1 MITAEADPLPSCQTG
16 TSLVPFAEE
25 IRQHET
31 HNSLAWE
38 DKLGDVPREHLHLD
52 AIIVPASRPQW
63 NLDQA
68 ITLARA
74 AGCWLLILCSREL
87 RSIDAKRQL
96 ASRSYSNAIVVDV
109 PKGYSHELFHFSRL
123 AAIRDELPPARH
135 YYTADISIKR
145 NIGLAVARMMQW
157 RYIFFLDDD
166 IRDVSHSELR
176 STVDMLGSFAA
187 AGLSVTEYPDNSA
200 VCHANRIT
208 GAPQDV
214 FVTGA
219 ALAVDAAVDIGFF
232 PDIYNEDWLFFF
244 DYAAEKR
251 LAKSGFEVTQLRYD
265 PFTNPR
271 RAAWQE
277 FGDVLAEGLFAML
290 HDGLAVEQATREYWG
305 LFIEARRTFL
315 EAITTRAEA
324 SPLENR
330 DQLVEAVKWALKSLR
345 KIGPDLC
352 ERYVQAWRADLIDWR
367 GRVAD
372 ISAMSSIQAA
382 LAKLGLEPTGPDGGG
397 GGVPFRRAEAAP
409 VGMAGAV
416 TIPRFETINQMAE
429 RVSASSVPF
438 GANEDAVRL
447 VPSHATASSMLA

>member
-1 MITAEADPLPSCQTG
+1 MITAETGPVPSYQKG
-16 TSLVPFAEE
+16 SSLIPFAEE

-31 HNSLAWE
+31 HNSLARE
-38 DKLGDVPREHLHLD
+38 DKLGNVPREHLQLD
-52 AIIVPASRPQW
+52 AIIVPASRREW

-87 RSIDAKRQL
+87 RSTDAKRQL
-96 ASRSYSNAIVVDV
+96 AARSYHNAIVVDV

-123 AAIRDELPPARH
+123 VSVKDELPPARH
-135 YYTADISIKR
+135 FYTADISIKR
-145 NIGLAVARMMQW
+145 NIGLAVARMMEW

-166 IRDVSHSELR
+166 IRDVSHTELR

-187 AGLSVTEYPDNSA
+187 VGLWVTEYPDNSA

-219 ALAVDAAVDIGFF
+219 ALAVDTAADIGFF

-251 LAKSGFEVTQLRYD
+251 LAKSEFEVTQLRYD

-277 FGDVLAEGLFAML
+277 FGDLLAEGLYALL
-290 HDGLAVEQATREYWG
+290 HDGLAVEQATRQYWEV
-305 LFIEARRTFL
+305 FIEVRRTFL

-324 SPLENR
+324 SSLENR

-345 KIGPDLC
+345 MIGPDVC
-352 ERYVQAWRADLIDWR
+352 ERYIRAWRADLVDWR
-367 GRVAD
+367 GRVKG
-372 ISAMSSIQAA
+372 ISTMPSIQAA
-382 LAKLGLEPTGPDGGG
+382 LAELGLDLAGPH
-397 GGVPFRRAEAAP
+397 
-409 VGMAGAV
+409 
-416 TIPRFETINQMAE
+416 TPR
-429 RVSASSVPF
+429 
-438 GANEDAVRL
+438 
-447 VPSHATASSMLA
+447 

>member
-1 MITAEADPLPSCQTG
+1 MITAETGPVPSYQTG

-38 DKLGDVPREHLHLD
+38 DKLGNVPREHLQLD
-52 AIIVPASRPQW
+52 AIIVPASRREW

-74 AGCWLLILCSREL
+74 ADCLLLILCSREL
-87 RSIDAKRQL
+87 RSADAKRQL
-96 ASRSYSNAIVVDV
+96 AARSYHNAIVVDV
-109 PKGYSHELFHFSRL
+109 PKGYSHELFHFPHLVSV
-123 AAIRDELPPARH
+123 RDELPPARH
-135 YYTADISIKR
+135 FYTADISIKR

-166 IRDVSHSELR
+166 IRDVSHTELR

-187 AGLSVTEYPDNSA
+187 AGLWVTEYPDNSA

-214 FVTGA
+214 FVSGA
-219 ALAVDAAVDIGFF
+219 ALAVDVTADIGFF
-232 PDIYNEDWLFFF
+232 PDVYNEDWFFFF

-277 FGDVLAEGLFAML
+277 FGDLLAEGLYAML
-290 HDGLAVEQATREYWG
+290 HDGRALEQATREYWG
-305 LFIEARRTFL
+305 LFIEARRTLL

-324 SPLENR
+324 SSLENR
-330 DQLVEAVKWALKSLR
+330 DQLVESVKWALKSLR
-345 KIGPDLC
+345 MIGPDLC
-352 ERYVQAWRADLIDWR
+352 ERYVQAWRTDLVNWR
-367 GRVAD
+367 RQVAG
-372 ISAMSSIQAA
+372 ISTKLSVQAA
-382 LAKLGLEPTGPDGGG
+382 LAELGLEPTGPASGAA
-397 GGVPFRRAEAAP
+397 GVPPRRGEATPA
-409 VGMAGAV
+409 VMAGAV
-416 TIPRFETINQMAE
+416 TIPRFETINQMSE
-429 RVSASSVPF
+429 RVSALAPF
-438 GANEDAVRL
+438 GATGDAARP
-447 VPSHATASSMLA
+447 VPSTTR

>member
-1 MITAEADPLPSCQTG
+1 MITAETGPVPSYQKG
-16 TSLVPFAEE
+16 ASLVPFAEE

-38 DKLGDVPREHLHLD
+38 DKLGNVPREHLQLD
-52 AIIVPASRPQW
+52 AIIVPASRREW

-68 ITLARA
+68 ISLARA
-74 AGCWLLILCSREL
+74 ARCWLLILCSREL
-87 RSIDAKRQL
+87 RSTDAKRQL
-96 ASRSYSNAIVVDV
+96 AARSYHNAIVVDV

-123 AAIRDELPPARH
+123 VSVKDELPPARH
-135 YYTADISIKR
+135 FYNADISIKR
-145 NIGLAVARMMQW
+145 NIGLAVARMMEW

-166 IRDVSHSELR
+166 IRDVSDTELR

-187 AGLSVTEYPDNSA
+187 AGLWVTEYPDNSA

-219 ALAVDAAVDIGFF
+219 ALAVDTAANIGFF

-251 LAKSGFEVTQLRYD
+251 LAKSEFEVTQLRYD

-277 FGDVLAEGLFAML
+277 FGDLLAEGLYALL
-290 HDGLAVEQATREYWG
+290 HDGLAVEQATRQYWEV
-305 LFIEARRTFL
+305 FIEVRRTFL

-324 SPLENR
+324 SSLENR

-345 KIGPDLC
+345 MIGPDLC
-352 ERYVQAWRADLIDWR
+352 ERYVQAWRGDLIDWR

-372 ISAMSSIQAA
+372 ITTMPSIQAA
-382 LAKLGLEPTGPDGGG
+382 LAQLGLELAGPPT
-397 GGVPFRRAEAAP
+397 
-409 VGMAGAV
+409 
-416 TIPRFETINQMAE
+416 PR
-429 RVSASSVPF
+429 
-438 GANEDAVRL
+438 
-447 VPSHATASSMLA
+447 